1 MTACSSLAKMK
12 SKSSASRETGTA
24 PSRIISTF
32 RELRPR
38 LINQPRPLAPAKAA
52 MVIVPTEATA
62 AMRIPAM
69 MKGAAMGSSTRNRQ
83 RVRVKPMPRATSRFL
98 GSTLMMPV

>member
-1 MTACSSLAKMK
+1 
-12 SKSSASRETGTA
+12 
-24 PSRIISTF
+24 
-32 RELRPR
+32 
-38 LINQPRPLAPAKAA
+38 